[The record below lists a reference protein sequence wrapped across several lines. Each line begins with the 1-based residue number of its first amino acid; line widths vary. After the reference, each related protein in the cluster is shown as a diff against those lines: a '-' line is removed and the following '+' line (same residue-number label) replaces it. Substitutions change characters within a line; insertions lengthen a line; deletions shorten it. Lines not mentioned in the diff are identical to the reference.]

1 MKVLTIQEPYATF
14 IMQGMKKIETR
25 SWQTKYRGLI
35 YIHAGKSKKLLKE
48 ITNPDILNLL
58 KNINLNYGNIICKAN
73 LIDCVPMTPK
83 FISRIKN
90 QNNNEYLLGKYKEKR
105 YAWILDDIQTLDK
118 KIPAKGKLNI
128 WNYNETNPKVTC
140 KNGK

>member
-58 KNINLNYGNIICKAN
+58 KNINLNYGLIICKAN
-73 LIDCVPMTPK
+73 LIDCVPMTSK
-83 FISRIKN
+83 FISKIKN
-90 QNNNEYLLGKYKEKR
+90 QNNNEYLLGKYNNLNS
-105 YAWILDDIQTLDK
+105 AFLLFLFILDFDEYYHDI
-118 KIPAKGKLNI
+118 NI
-128 WNYNETNPKVTC
+128 LIYFPFLQVTF
-140 KNGK
+140 GFVSL